1 MKIFKLK
8 FKRKMLFFV
17 ALISLFYCVTM
28 MQDTYG
34 KYLTSAEANAE
45 LTIAR
50 WSILVNDQDIVNNS
64 NFTEAVVPTFNG
76 TSNINS
82 NVIAP
87 TSTGSFDLVINAN
100 DTDVSFTY
108 TISLDTSDCV
118 VSDLVITGYT
128 LEGVHY
134 DYDGSDITNDVLL
147 TDTDKTINI
156 TFDVEWADGT
166 GETMNNAAD
175 TEASK
180 SNIAAFDINV
190 NFIQKR

>member
-1 MKIFKLK
+1 MKMK
-8 FKRKMLFFV
+8 FKRKMLFFI

-28 MQDTYG
+28 MQDTYA

-64 NFTEAVVPTFNG
+64 NFSEVVVPTFNG
-76 TSNINS
+76 TTNINS

-87 TSTGSFDLVINAN
+87 TSTGYFDLLINAN

-108 TISLDTSDCV
+108 TVSIDTSDCN

-128 LEGVHY
+128 IGETHY
-134 DYDGSDITNDVLL
+134 DYDGNDISNDILL
-147 TDTDKTINI
+147 TDTDKTVSIR
-156 TFDVEWADGT
+156 FDVEWNDGT
-166 GETMNNAAD
+166 GENMNNAQD

-180 SNIAAFDINV
+180 EGTAAFDINV

>member
-1 MKIFKLK
+1 MKMK
-8 FKRKMLFFV
+8 FKRKMLFFI

-28 MQDTYG
+28 MQDTYA

-64 NFTEAVVPTFNG
+64 NFSEVVVPTFNG
-76 TSNINS
+76 TTNINS

-87 TSTGSFDLVINAN
+87 TSVGYFDLLINAN

-108 TISLDTSDCV
+108 TVSIDTSDCN

-128 LEGVHY
+128 IGETHY
-134 DYDGSDITNDVLL
+134 DYDGNDISNDILL
-147 TDTDKTINI
+147 TDTDKTVSIR
-156 TFDVEWADGT
+156 FDVEWNDGT
-166 GETMNNAAD
+166 GENMNNAQD

-180 SNIAAFDINV
+180 EGTAAFDINV

>member
-1 MKIFKLK
+1 MKMK

-17 ALISLFYCVTM
+17 ALISLFYCVTL

-50 WSILVNDQDIVNNS
+50 WSILVNNQDIVNNS
-64 NFTEAVVPTFNG
+64 NFSEVVVPTFNG
-76 TSNINS
+76 TTNINS

-87 TSTGSFDLVINAN
+87 TSTGYFDLLINAN

-108 TISLDTSDCV
+108 TISLDTSDCI
-118 VSDLVITGYT
+118 VSDLTITGYT
-128 LEGVHY
+128 IGNTHY
-134 DYDGSDITNDVLL
+134 TYDGSDISNDILL
-147 TDTDKTINI
+147 TDTNKTVSIR
-156 TFDVEWADGT
+156 FDVEWTDGT

-175 TEASK
+175 TQASK
-180 SNIAAFDINV
+180 QSVAAFDINV

>member
-1 MKIFKLK
+1 MKMK
-8 FKRKMLFFV
+8 FKRKMLFFI

-28 MQDTYG
+28 MQDTYA

-64 NFTEAVVPTFNG
+64 NFSEVVVPTFNG
-76 TSNINS
+76 TTNINS

-87 TSTGSFDLVINAN
+87 TSTGYFDLLINAN

-108 TISLDTSDCV
+108 TVSIDTSDCN

-128 LEGVHY
+128 IGKTHY
-134 DYDGSDITNDVLL
+134 DYDGNDISNDILL
-147 TDTDKTINI
+147 TDTDKTVSIR
-156 TFDVEWADGT
+156 FDVEWNDGT
-166 GETMNNAAD
+166 GENMNNAQD

-180 SNIAAFDINV
+180 EGTAAFDINV